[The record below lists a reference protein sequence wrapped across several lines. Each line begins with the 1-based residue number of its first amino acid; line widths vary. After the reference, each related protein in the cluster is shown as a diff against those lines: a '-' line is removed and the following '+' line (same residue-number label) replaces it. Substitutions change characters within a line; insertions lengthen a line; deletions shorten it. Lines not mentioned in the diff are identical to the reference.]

1 MSEAQEQ
8 IALIQWAKLQSG
20 KYPELA
26 LIYHIPNGGSRHPAE
41 AARLK
46 QQGVKAGVPDLCL
59 PVARGG
65 YNGLYIELKA
75 GRNKPTP
82 LQNEWLSWLNQQG
95 YRAVVCWGWQAAK
108 DEIMAYLEEGQYV
121 RNMELQ
127 G

>member
-8 IALIQWAKLQSG
+8 IALIQWANLQSG

-26 LIYHIPNGGSRHPAE
+26 LLYHIPNGGSRHPAE

-65 YNGLYIELKA
+65 YNGLYIELKT
-75 GRNKPTP
+75 GRNKPTS
-82 LQNEWLSWLNQQG
+82 LQKEWLSWLNQQG

>member
-8 IALIQWAKLQSG
+8 IALIQWVNLQSG

-26 LIYHIPNGGSRHPAE
+26 LLYHIPNGGSRHPAE

-82 LQNEWLSWLNQQG
+82 LQNEWLGWLNQQG
-95 YRAVVCWGWQAAK
+95 YKAVVCWGWQAAK

>member
-8 IALIQWAKLQSG
+8 IALIQWANLQSG
-20 KYPELA
+20 RYPELA
-26 LIYHIPNGGSRHPAE
+26 LLYHIPNGGSRHPAE

-46 QQGVKAGVPDLCL
+46 QQGVRAGVPDLCL

-82 LQNEWLSWLNQQG
+82 LQKEWLSWLNQQG

>member
-8 IALIQWAKLQSG
+8 IALIQWARLQSG

-26 LIYHIPNGGSRHPAE
+26 LLYHIPNGGSRHPAE

-82 LQNEWLSWLNQQG
+82 SQKEWLGWLNQQG

>member
-8 IALIQWAKLQSG
+8 IALIQWANLQSG

-26 LIYHIPNGGSRHPAE
+26 LLYHIPNGGSRHPAE

-46 QQGVKAGVPDLCL
+46 QQGVRAGVPDLCL

-82 LQNEWLSWLNQQG
+82 LQKEWLSWLNQQG

-108 DEIMAYLEEGQYV
+108 DEIMAYLRGDAYV

>member
-8 IALIQWAKLQSG
+8 IALIQWANLQSC

-26 LIYHIPNGGSRHPAE
+26 LLYHIPNGGSRHPAE

-46 QQGVKAGVPDLCL
+46 QQGVRAGVPDLCL

-82 LQNEWLSWLNQQG
+82 LQKEWLSWLNQQG

-108 DEIMAYLEEGQYV
+108 DEIMAYLRGDAYV